1 MKITIL
7 NGDMKQG
14 ESDFSNYLEKLS
26 EKFQENHTVQY
37 YRLNEMDIH
46 YCVGCWN
53 CWWKT
58 PGRCTIQDDA
68 DQVLSSVI
76 NSDFIIFAS
85 PIKAG
90 FTSSVLKKIHDR
102 FVGLV
107 HPYILIKNE
116 ECHHKK
122 RYDNYPDFGLLLQK
136 EADTD
141 AEDLKIINEIYDRF
155 ALNFHCE
162 KIYTKIITETNIE
175 EIIDETCNH
184 KRISQI

>member
-7 NGDMKQG
+7 NGDMAQG
-14 ESDFSNYLEKLS
+14 SSDFSNYLEKLA
-26 EKFQENHTVQY
+26 EKFQENHTVHLF
-37 YRLNEMDIH
+37 RLNEMNIH

-85 PIKAG
+85 PIIAG

-107 HPYILIKNE
+107 HPYVIIKNE

-122 RYDNYPDFGLLLQK
+122 RYDKYPDFGLLLEK

-141 AEDLKIINEIYDRF
+141 DEDLKIIDEIYDRF

-162 KIYTKIITETNIE
+162 KKYTKIITDTKIE
-175 EIIDETCNH
+175 DIIDETCNH
-184 KRISQI
+184 